1 MPFVYIVKCKDDTL
15 YTGIAVDVKKRMKQ
29 HVNGTGAKYTKSHPV
44 KELCALWEC
53 KEYSHAAK
61 LEYKIKQLQR
71 KEKIALSENPRELAG
86 YLENFEKE
94 FEEGTFENRPVFDIM
109 KLGEEN
115 GEKSS
120 RKTSKPL
127 DKEKN
132 V

>member
-15 YTGIAVDVKKRMKQ
+15 YTGIAKDVKKRMKQ

-44 KELCALWEC
+44 HKLCALWEC

-61 LEYKIKQLQR
+61 LEYVIKQLQR
-71 KEKIALSENPRELAG
+71 KEKNALVSEPEKIREYAEG
-86 YLENFEKE
+86 
-94 FEEGTFENRPVFDIM
+94 FEEGTFETRPVFDIM

-115 GEKSS
+115 CEKSS